1 GGGLKAGGWG
11 MGFQAAV
18 VVWNKGG
25 IKPSHLGSL
34 KMVFT
39 AWMVLSASRRRS
51 ILFSGCLAC
60 VPNQQA

>member
-1 GGGLKAGGWG
+1 